1 MTFAVDEILLI
12 APTTV
17 TRFLFYRLMPSRQ
30 PPMNFRRAIIFL
42 TCNLVTG
49 CLKLY
54 SCITPLGLRSWP
66 IIGAKMNEVRF
77 LKALMLSVS
86 G

>member
-1 MTFAVDEILLI
+1 MDALLSMTFVVADILLI

-30 PPMNFRRAIIFL
+30 PPMNFLMANIFL
-42 TCNLVTG
+42 TCNLVMG

-54 SCITPLGLRSWP
+54 SWITPFGLRSWP

-77 LKALMLSVS
+77 L
-86 G
+86 